1 MQAFVERVRRDS
13 EILMRPAELIEQK
26 RNGGEHDAAELSGLV
41 LAYARDEVPD
51 YQMAAWCMAV
61 FFQGLTARETHAL
74 TDAMVRSGETIDLGA
89 ALGRKVVDKHSTGG
103 VGDKTSIAVG
113 PIVAACGVPLGKM
126 SGRGLGHTGGTLD
139 KLESIPG
146 FRVELTTEELVAQ
159 LRDVGMAIVGQT
171 ADLVPADKKLYAL
184 RDVTATID
192 IVPLIASSIMSKKL
206 AAGAQAI
213 VLDVKVGDGAFMKT
227 LDDARAL
234 AEQMREIGTMAG
246 REVTCL
252 LTDMDQPLGRAV
264 GHALE
269 VHEARDTVRGDGPG
283 DFTELVLEAA
293 ARLLAYSDLGI
304 DVEEGRR
311 RAQAAVDDGS
321 ALDTFERWI
330 RAQGGDPSPDALE
343 LAPVRRVVS
352 ATRDGIVTRLGA
364 RDIGNAALE
373 LGAGRRTKADAIDHA
388 VGVLCFAKRG
398 DTVLA
403 GDDLAEVHARDD
415 EAAERAAAAVL
426 GAYAVGDAAPAE
438 RGILLDVVA

>member
-74 TDAMVRSGETIDLGA
+74 TDAMVRSGETIDLAA

-227 LDDARAL
+227 LDDARVL

-343 LAPVRRVVS
+343 LAPIRRVVS

-373 LGAGRRTKADAIDHA
+373 LGAGRRTKADTIDHA

>member
-1 MQAFVERVRRDS
+1 
-13 EILMRPAELIEQK
+13 MRPAELIEQK
-26 RNGGEHDAAELSGLV
+26 RNGLEHDPAELTELI

-61 FFQGLTARETHAL
+61 YFRGLTGAETQSL
-74 TDAMVRSGETIDLGA
+74 TDAMIRSGETLDLGA
-89 ALGRKVVDKHSTGG
+89 MLGRKVVDKHSTGG

-146 FRVELTTEELVAQ
+146 FRVELSTDELVAQ
-159 LRDVGMAIVGQT
+159 LKDVGMAIVGQT

-184 RDVTATID
+184 RDVTATVD

-206 AAGAQAI
+206 AAGADAI

-227 LDDARAL
+227 LDDARVL
-234 AEQMREIGTMAG
+234 AGQMREIGLRAD

-264 GHALE
+264 GNALE
-269 VHEARDTVRGDGPG
+269 VDEARDTVRGDGPA
-283 DFTELVLEAA
+283 DFTELVLDAS

-304 DVEEGRR
+304 GLDEGRR
-311 RAQAAVDDGS
+311 RAEQAVEDGS
-321 ALDTFERWI
+321 ALDTYERWV
-330 RAQGGDPSPDALE
+330 RAQGGDPDPAVLE
-343 LAPVRRVVS
+343 RAPVRAPVP
-352 ATRDGIVTRLGA
+352 APRDGVVTRVGA
-364 RDIGNAALE
+364 LAVGNAALE
-373 LGAGRRTKADAIDHA
+373 LGAGRRVKDDPVDHA

-398 DTVLA
+398 DTVLE

-415 EAAERAAAAVL
+415 RSAQRAIVAVL
-426 GAYAVGDAAPAE
+426 AAYEIGDSAPPDH
-438 RGILLDVVA
+438 GILLDVVG